1 MHENTR
7 PEPLRSPLL
16 DRAGENGVA
25 HGFFTRAGGV
35 STGLYDGL
43 NVGYGS
49 SDERETVTE
58 NRRRVA
64 EWLGVAPDN
73 LLTVHQVHSPHAIIV
88 DEAFGSERPQ
98 ADALVTNRPGL
109 ALGALAADCGPI
121 LFADETAR
129 VIAAA
134 HAGWKGALTG
144 ILENTIAAMELLG
157 AERENITAVLGPSI
171 SQANY
176 EVGPEF
182 VERFVNHNP
191 ANQIWFRASD
201 KPGHALFDLN
211 GYTVARLTAAGV
223 NAAQLGRCTYE
234 EEEHFYS
241 YRRATHRGEADY
253 GRQISAIVL
262 EDI

>member
-1 MHENTR
+1 MLDTTR

-16 DRAGENGVA
+16 DRERENGVK

-35 STGLYDGL
+35 STGLYEGL

-49 SDERETVTE
+49 GDDRETVTE

-64 EWLGVAPDN
+64 EWLGVDADH
-73 LLTVHQVHSPHAIIV
+73 LLTVHQVHSPHAVIV
-88 DEAFGSERPQ
+88 DEPFAGERPE
-98 ADALVTNRPGL
+98 ADAVVTNRPGL

-121 LFADETAR
+121 LLADGKAR

-144 ILENTIAAMELLG
+144 ILENTIASMELLG

-171 SQANY
+171 SQENY

-191 ANQIWFRASD
+191 ANRDWFRPSPKA
-201 KPGHALFDLN
+201 GHALFDLN

-223 NAAQLGRCTYE
+223 HAVQIGRCTYE

-241 YRRATHRGEADY
+241 YRRATHRGERDY
-253 GRQISAIVL
+253 GRQISAIIL